1 LLFPFNHCSL
11 CLASCLSCSC
21 CFVYCLLLLFIYI
34 YILLFSASSY
44 YYVCRPIS
52 CHVMLHYAR
61 HCTSTTS
68 LGTFTSKYITYEAVF
83 LLRARVRQ
91 HEADML
97 QGRAVQQGA
106 LLVQP
111 APVEDTPRPAA
122 KPSRARSALQ
132 VFRDDFFELQR
143 ARGIREPWSAAMWPR
158 LRGLFDALS
167 PDEQGEYRRQA
178 QLSRSVAH
186 HERRVRVL
194 GPQIAP
200 QLGPEPAP
208 CPPALAELA
217 GIAPWL
223 LPDAR
228 PLSVVSLAASGGKE
242 VAPAPADLAAACA
255 ACIARPAT
263 RPLSEERL
271 LDYMATLPAGTRA
284 EPGVKS

>member
-1 LLFPFNHCSL
+1 
-11 CLASCLSCSC
+11 
-21 CFVYCLLLLFIYI
+21 
-34 YILLFSASSY
+34 
-44 YYVCRPIS
+44 
-52 CHVMLHYAR
+52 MLHYAR

-83 LLRARVRQ
+83 LLRAGVRQ

-111 APVEDTPRPAA
+111 APVAVAGTPRPAA

-143 ARGIREPWSAAMWPR
+143 ARGIRELWSAAMWPR

-167 PDEQGEYRRQA
+167 PEEQGEYRRRA
-178 QLSRSVAH
+178 QLSQSVVH

-194 GPQIAP
+194 GPQIVP
-200 QLGPEPAP
+200 QLDPEPAP
-208 CPPALAELA
+208 CLPALAELA
-217 GIAPWL
+217 GIA
-223 LPDAR
+223 

-242 VAPAPADLAAACA
+242 VAPAPADLAAACT
-255 ACIARPAT
+255 ACIARPAA

-271 LDYMATLPAGTRA
+271 LDYMASLPTGTRA
-284 EPGVKS
+284 EPGVNS